1 MNTLV
6 ETKVKEK
13 TKTFEVTLP
22 QDLTTEDKYV
32 SVKQVYN
39 LSFSKHGSKVL
50 TNFYKKTTKDENSKE
65 FFELVELIKKG
76 FQEEEK
82 LLKELKKNHPPE
94 RKVVSKKIR
103 GLLPLKKTDKTGLQ
117 FDNSTFE
124 TRFERASKIGHLQ
137 FLGYGKIKVEEH
149 KGKNQLTC
157 QWNEIQKQIP
167 IKQGSTTE
175 MVNTPERRIN
185 LSFEDMNKFYKE
197 RVLGIVKDS
206 DNLGGSKGGSTM
218 SSPLE
223 KFIHFLTEHTEDNN
237 KMSDLV
243 KKIISTQWDTKTY
256 NVESY
261 IEGTELTDLLEKF
274 VKLARK
280 EINQQEEELI
290 QEEQIEKKRLYS
302 PKPTKGPKGFTFDK
316 KNPFL
321 AVNG

>member
-13 TKTFEVTLP
+13 VKNFEVTLP
-22 QDLTTEDKYV
+22 QDLTSEDKIV

-39 LSFSKHGSKVL
+39 LSFSKHGAKVL
-50 TNFYKKTTKDENSKE
+50 TNFYNKTSNEENSKE

-103 GLLPLKKTDKTGLQ
+103 GLLPLKKTDKTGRQ

-137 FLGYGKIKVEEH
+137 FLGYGKIKVEKH

-157 QWNEIQKQIP
+157 QWNEIQKEIP

-175 MVNTPERRIN
+175 YVPTPEKRVN

-197 RVLGIVKDS
+197 RVLGIVKEG
-206 DNLGGSKGGSTM
+206 DNLGGSMGGSTI

-223 KFIHFLTEHTEDNN
+223 KFVHFLTEHTEDSE
-237 KMSDLV
+237 KMSQLV
-243 KKIISTQWDTKTY
+243 KKINGVRWDTKTY
-256 NVESY
+256 N
-261 IEGTELTDLLEKF
+261 ILGMLEGTELTDLLSKF
-274 VKLARK
+274 IKLVQK
-280 EINQQEEELI
+280 EIKAQEDELIEEELA
-290 QEEQIEKKRLYS
+290 QKEKLYS
-302 PKPTKGPKGFTFDK
+302 KPTKGPKGLSQA
-316 KNPFL
+316 L
-321 AVNG
+321 AING

>member
-13 TKTFEVTLP
+13 VKNFEVTLP
-22 QDLTTEDKYV
+22 QDLTSEDKIV

-94 RKVVSKKIR
+94 RKPVCKKIR
-103 GLLPLKKTDKTGLQ
+103 GLLPLKKTDKTGRQ

-137 FLGYGKIKVEEH
+137 FLGYGKIKVEKH

-157 QWNEIQKQIP
+157 QWNEIQKEIP

-175 MVNTPERRIN
+175 YVPTPEKRVN

-197 RVLGIVKDS
+197 RVLGIVKEG
-206 DNLGGSKGGSTM
+206 DNLGGSMGGSTI

-223 KFIHFLTEHTEDNN
+223 KFVHFLTEHTEDSE
-237 KMSDLV
+237 KMSQLV
-243 KKIISTQWDTKTY
+243 KKINGVRWDTKTY
-256 NVESY
+256 N
-261 IEGTELTDLLEKF
+261 ILGMLEGTELTDLLSKF
-274 VKLARK
+274 IKLVQK
-280 EINQQEEELI
+280 EIKAQEDELIEEELA
-290 QEEQIEKKRLYS
+290 QKEKLYS
-302 PKPTKGPKGFTFDK
+302 KPTKGPKGLSQA
-316 KNPFL
+316 L
-321 AVNG
+321 AING

>member
-13 TKTFEVTLP
+13 AKTFEVTLP

-39 LSFSKHGSKVL
+39 LSFSKHGTKVL
-50 TNFYKKTTKDENSKE
+50 TNFYKKTTKEENSKE

-124 TRFERASKIGHLQ
+124 TRFERASKLGHLQ
-137 FLGYGKIKVEEH
+137 FLGYGKIRIEDR

-157 QWNEIQKQIP
+157 QWNEIQKEIP
-167 IKQGSTTE
+167 VKYGSNTE
-175 MVNTPERRIN
+175 MVPTPDKRIN

-197 RVLGIVKDS
+197 RVLGIVKDG

-223 KFIHFLTEHTEDNN
+223 KFVHFLTEHTEDKN
-237 KMSDLV
+237 KMSQLV
-243 KKIISTQWDTKTY
+243 KKIIATQWDTKTY
-256 NVESY
+256 NIGGMV
-261 IEGTELTDLLEKF
+261 EGTEIQDLVSKF
-274 VKLARK
+274 IKLVQK
-280 EINQQEEELI
+280 EIKAQEDELIEEEFA
-290 QEEQIEKKRLYS
+290 EKEKLYS
-302 PKPTKGPKGFTFDK
+302 KPTKGPKGLSQA
-316 KNPFL
+316 L
-321 AVNG
+321 AING

>member
-13 TKTFEVTLP
+13 AKTFEVTLP
-22 QDLTTEDKYV
+22 QDLTTEDKFV

-39 LSFSKHGSKVL
+39 LSFSKHGAKVL
-50 TNFYKKTTKDENSKE
+50 TNFYNKTNTEENSKE

-94 RKVVSKKIR
+94 RKPVCKKIR
-103 GLLPLKKTDKTGLQ
+103 GLLPLKKTDKTGRQ

-137 FLGYGKIKVEEH
+137 FLGYGKIKVEKH

-157 QWNEIQKQIP
+157 QWNEIQKEIP

-175 MVNTPERRIN
+175 YVPTPEKRVN

-197 RVLGIVKDS
+197 RVLGIVKEG

-223 KFIHFLTEHTEDNN
+223 KFIHFLTEHTEDNE
-237 KMSDLV
+237 KMAQLV
-243 KKIISTQWDTKTY
+243 KKIISTQWNTKTY

-280 EINQQEEELI
+280 EITQQEEELI
-290 QEEQIEKKRLYS
+290 QEEQIEKKKLYS
-302 PKPTKGPKGFTFDK
+302 PKPTTGPKGLSQA
-316 KNPFL
+316 L
-321 AVNG
+321 AING

>member
-13 TKTFEVTLP
+13 AKTFEVTLP
-22 QDLTTEDKYV
+22 QDLTTEDKFV

-50 TNFYKKTTKDENSKE
+50 TNFYKKTTKEENSKE
-65 FFELVELIKKG
+65 FFDLVELIKKG

-124 TRFERASKIGHLQ
+124 TRFERASKLGHLQ
-137 FLGYGKIKVEEH
+137 FLGYGKIRIEDR

-157 QWNEIQKQIP
+157 QWNEIQKEIP
-167 IKQGSTTE
+167 VKYGSNTE
-175 MVNTPERRIN
+175 MVPTPDKRIN

-197 RVLGIVKDS
+197 RVLGIVKEG

-218 SSPLE
+218 NSPLE
-223 KFIHFLTEHTEDNN
+223 KFVHFLTEHTEDNE
-237 KMSDLV
+237 KMSQLV
-243 KKIISTQWDTKTY
+243 KKITSTQWDTKTY
-256 NVESY
+256 NIGGMV
-261 IEGTELTDLLEKF
+261 EGTEIQDLVSKF
-274 VKLARK
+274 IKLVQK
-280 EINQQEEELI
+280 EIKAQEEELI
-290 QEEQIEKKRLYS
+290 EEELAEKEKLYS
-302 PKPTKGPKGFTFDK
+302 KPTKGPKGLSQA
-316 KNPFL
+316 L
-321 AVNG
+321 AING

>member
-13 TKTFEVTLP
+13 AKTFEVTLP
-22 QDLTTEDKYV
+22 QDLTTEDKFV

-50 TNFYKKTTKDENSKE
+50 TNFYKKTTKEENSKE
-65 FFELVELIKKG
+65 FFDLVELIKKG

-124 TRFERASKIGHLQ
+124 TRFERASKLGHLQ
-137 FLGYGKIKVEEH
+137 FLGYGKIRIEDR

-157 QWNEIQKQIP
+157 QWNEIQKEIP
-167 IKQGSTTE
+167 VKYGSNTE
-175 MVNTPERRIN
+175 MVPTPDKRIN

-197 RVLGIVKDS
+197 RVLGIVKEG
-206 DNLGGSKGGSTM
+206 DNLGGSMGGSTI

-223 KFIHFLTEHTEDNN
+223 KFVHFLTQHTEDSE
-237 KMSDLV
+237 KMSQLV
-243 KKIISTQWDTKTY
+243 KKINGVRWDTKTY
-256 NVESY
+256 N
-261 IEGTELTDLLEKF
+261 ILGMLEGTELTDLLSKF
-274 VKLARK
+274 IKLVNK
-280 EINQQEEELI
+280 EIKAQEDELIEEELA
-290 QEEQIEKKRLYS
+290 EKEKLYS
-302 PKPTKGPKGFTFDK
+302 KPTKGPKGLSQA
-316 KNPFL
+316 L
-321 AVNG
+321 AING

>member
-13 TKTFEVTLP
+13 AKTFEVTLP
-22 QDLTTEDKYV
+22 QDLTTEDKFV

-50 TNFYKKTTKDENSKE
+50 TNFYKKTTKEENSKE
-65 FFELVELIKKG
+65 FFDLVELIKKG

-124 TRFERASKIGHLQ
+124 TRFERASKLGHLQ
-137 FLGYGKIKVEEH
+137 FLGYGKIRIEDR

-157 QWNEIQKQIP
+157 QWNEIQKEIP
-167 IKQGSTTE
+167 VKYGSNTE
-175 MVNTPERRIN
+175 MVPTPDKRIN

-197 RVLGIVKDS
+197 RVLGIVKEG

-218 SSPLE
+218 NSPLE
-223 KFIHFLTEHTEDNN
+223 KFVHFLTEHTEDNE
-237 KMSDLV
+237 KMSQLV
-243 KKIISTQWDTKTY
+243 KKINGVRWDTKTY
-256 NVESY
+256 N
-261 IEGTELTDLLEKF
+261 ILGMLEGTELTDLLSKF
-274 VKLARK
+274 IKLVNK
-280 EINQQEEELI
+280 EIKAQEDELIEEELA
-290 QEEQIEKKRLYS
+290 EKEKLYS
-302 PKPTKGPKGFTFDK
+302 KPTKGPKGLSQA
-316 KNPFL
+316 L
-321 AVNG
+321 AING